1 MDTLYKIC
9 CGLDVHKKT
18 IKACMIKGKDK
29 EIIEFGT
36 MTEDILSL
44 VDWIKEMQCE
54 CVAMESTSVYW
65 KPIYNLLE
73 LESIPTMVVN
83 AHHIKNVP
91 GRKTDVKDA
100 EWIADLLKHG
110 LLKASFI
117 PSREQRELRELVRY
131 RRSII
136 HERSSEAARIE
147 KVLEGANIKLASVVS
162 SILTQSGRSMLN
174 AIVNGVEKPETLAQ
188 LAKGKLKKK
197 IPQLEKS
204 LKGLLGKHQKM
215 ILNAQLQHID
225 FLEQQIEIL
234 SKEIEDRLCEQIKYI
249 ELIDTIP
256 GVGKRSAEHVLAEIG
271 TDMSRFP
278 SEQHLCSWAGLAPG
292 CNESAGKKKS
302 SKTCKGNEFLRTT
315 LVECAKAAA
324 HTKNTYL
331 SSQYHRIAA
340 RRGAN
345 RASVAVAHTILVIIY
360 HIIKSEKPY
369 YELGSDYFCK
379 INEAAILK
387 RSEKTLK
394 SLGYSIT
401 KIEDSVS

>member
-1 MDTLYKIC
+1 MDVLYKNC

-18 IKACMIKGKDK
+18 IKACIITGKDK
-29 EIIEFGT
+29 EILEFGT

-44 VDWIKEMQCE
+44 VDWIKEKQCE
-54 CVAMESTSVYW
+54 CVTMESTSVYW

-73 LESIPTMVVN
+73 LEEIPTMVVN
-83 AHHIKNVP
+83 AQHIKNVP
-91 GRKTDVKDA
+91 GRKTDVKDS
-100 EWIADLLKHG
+100 EWIANLLKHG
-110 LLKASFI
+110 LLKSSFI
-117 PSREQRELRELVRY
+117 PSRDQRELRELVRY

-136 HERSSEAARIE
+136 QERTREFARIE

-162 SILTQSGRSMLN
+162 SILTKSGREMLN
-174 AIVNGVEKPETLAQ
+174 AIVNGVENPEALAQ
-188 LAKGKLKKK
+188 LAKGSLRNK

-204 LKGLLGKHQKM
+204 LKGLLGNHQKM
-215 ILNAQLQHID
+215 IIQSQLQHIE
-225 FLEQQIEIL
+225 FLEQQIENL
-234 SKEIEDRLCEQIKYI
+234 SKEIEDRLGEQIKFI

-278 SEQHLCSWAGLAPG
+278 SEGHICSWAGLAPG

-302 SKTCKGNEFLRTT
+302 SKTTKGNEFLRTT

-324 HTKNTYL
+324 HTKDTYL

-369 YELGSDYFCK
+369 YELGADYFTK
-379 INEAAILK
+379 SNEKAILK
-387 RSEKTLK
+387 RTEKTLK
-394 SLGYSIT
+394 AIGYSIV
-401 KIEDSVS
+401 KNEDASA